1 MSYPKELFYTQEH
14 EWLGLNGD
22 IATLG
27 ITHYAQEQLGDIVFV
42 ELPVVGAEFQ
52 AGDTL
57 GVVESTKSVSD
68 IFIPVAGTV
77 MEVNDPVV
85 EEPSLINEDAY
96 GEGWLVKIKVDNP
109 KSASKLMTSEQYQA
123 FLEER
128 S

>member
-22 IATLG
+22 VATLG

-77 MEVNDPVV
+77 IEVNDPVV

>member
-42 ELPVVGAEFQ
+42 ELPVVGAKFQ

-96 GEGWLVKIKVDNP
+96 GEGWLVKIKMDNP
-109 KSASKLMTSEQYQA
+109 KSANKLMTSEQYQA

>member
-22 IATLG
+22 VATLG

>member
-1 MSYPKELFYTQEH
+1 MSYPKELFYTKEH

-22 IATLG
+22 VATLG

>member
-1 MSYPKELFYTQEH
+1 MSYPKELSYTQEH
-14 EWLGLNGD
+14 EWLGLDED

>member
-1 MSYPKELFYTQEH
+1 MSYPEELFYTQEH

-42 ELPVVGAEFQ
+42 ELPAVGAKFQ
-52 AGDTL
+52 AGDSL

-68 IFIPVAGTV
+68 IFIPIAGTV
-77 MEVNDPVV
+77 IEVNDPVV
-85 EEPSLINEDAY
+85 EEPSLVNEDAY
-96 GEGWLVKIKVDNP
+96 GEGWLVKIKMDNP

>member
-14 EWLGLNGD
+14 EWLGLDGD